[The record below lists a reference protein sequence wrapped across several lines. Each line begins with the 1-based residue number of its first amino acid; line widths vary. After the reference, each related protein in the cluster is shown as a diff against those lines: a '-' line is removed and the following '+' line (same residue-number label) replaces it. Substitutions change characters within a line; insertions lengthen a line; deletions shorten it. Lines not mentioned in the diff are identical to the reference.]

1 MWIVLAFISAICLGF
16 YDVSKKIALRDNKV
30 VDVLMLS
37 TCISSLILAV
47 PLVLS
52 RIHPEW
58 MLGTPFY
65 VPRLD
70 LTAHLYTLLK
80 SVIVLS
86 SWVFAYISLKH
97 LPISV
102 VSPVQATRPMWTL
115 VGAMLIF
122 GERLNT
128 WQWIGVVLAIGT
140 IFVFSFGATKKVRHT
155 TLFHEHKYYYICLA
169 LAILIGAAS
178 GLYDKYLMRRYD
190 HNAVQV
196 YYTLYQAVMMIVV
209 WMIDRFA
216 KRQKTASLK
225 EQRQVTIGR
234 IIFVLCLMS
243 FVLCP
248 AKAKAK
254 AKADSIY
261 CGTQLKLDIASPI
274 VMSAA
279 NNWKIQHYELAVN
292 VRLAKRFY
300 PTFEAGY
307 SGGQTTNDTILYRGQ
322 GGFFRIGA
330 DLCPFK
336 KHPESPHALLVG
348 VRLGTAAQQWQHPDY
363 GTGGVRGDCWGEI
376 VAGCQVEI
384 AKVNKTSFYM
394 GWMGRFKCLFTRTL
408 TSAEKK
414 TAPENLMDANPYM
427 PAYIP
432 GFGKRD
438 NIGWGLNYYLGWR
451 F

>member
-115 VGAMLIF
+115 IGAMLIF

-196 YYTLYQAVMMIVV
+196 YYTFYQAIMMLIV
-209 WMIDRFA
+209 WGIDRIHN
-216 KRQKTASLK
+216 RSVS
-225 EQRQVTIGR
+225 E
-234 IIFVLCLMS
+234 
-243 FVLCP
+243 
-248 AKAKAK
+248 
-254 AKADSIY
+254 
-261 CGTQLKLDIASPI
+261 
-274 VMSAA
+274 
-279 NNWKIQHYELAVN
+279 AVCAL
-292 VRLAKRFY
+292 LAKRSVFPILMISLFLIVSDNVY
-300 PTFEAGY
+300 MLALQDPDSMIAVVSTIRRGGTVIGFAYGLLYLKEHDPWRKIICMIGILAGL
-307 SGGQTTNDTILYRGQ
+307 I
-322 GGFFRIGA
+322 
-330 DLCPFK
+330 
-336 KHPESPHALLVG
+336 
-348 VRLGTAAQQWQHPDY
+348 
-363 GTGGVRGDCWGEI
+363 
-376 VAGCQVEI
+376 
-384 AKVNKTSFYM
+384 
-394 GWMGRFKCLFTRTL
+394 CL
-408 TSAEKK
+408 A
-414 TAPENLMDANPYM
+414 
-427 PAYIP
+427 
-432 GFGKRD
+432 FGS
-438 NIGWGLNYYLGWR
+438 I
-451 F
+451 